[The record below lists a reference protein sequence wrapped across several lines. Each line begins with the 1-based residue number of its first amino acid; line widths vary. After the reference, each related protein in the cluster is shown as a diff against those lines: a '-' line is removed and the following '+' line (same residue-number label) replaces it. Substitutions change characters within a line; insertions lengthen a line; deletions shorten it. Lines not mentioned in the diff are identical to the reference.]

1 MTDEFL
7 GRGVVP
13 LPPMPTSAPIAPSP
27 EQAIEVRASM
37 ELARVT
43 TDSRLLR
50 IIQTATTLKVL
61 EQFKVIET
69 QEQYDQAIDA
79 FEALKAAI
87 KDLKNMKETSYAFH
101 KRVYDLIRDFFNPII
116 KGIEQTK
123 DHVGALIQRKKDA
136 DAEAAQRAQEA
147 AVAQAQA
154 TGEAAVVDGVV
165 QFDDTVPVPG
175 NVVESAKGAKV
186 HTRTHDTLEITDLVA
201 FLKACISKSPRYA
214 YLAGN
219 INEIVAV
226 NTGLVLKIAKEKK
239 VKKVPGCEIVA
250 VSKVV

>member
-1 MTDEFL
+1 
-7 GRGVVP
+7 
-13 LPPMPTSAPIAPSP
+13 
-27 EQAIEVRASM
+27 M

-43 TDSRLLR
+43 ADSRLLR

-61 EQFKVIET
+61 EQYKVIET

-79 FEALKAAI
+79 FEALKQAI
-87 KDLKNMKETSYAFH
+87 KDAEAIRKDAVAFPTRITQLINGFF
-101 KRVYDLIRDFFNPII
+101 KPIRD
-116 KGIEQTK
+116 GIEKTK
-123 DHVGALIQRKKDA
+123 DHVGVLIQRKKSA

-186 HTRTHDTLEITDLVA
+186 HTRTHDTLEITDLVV
-201 FLKACISKSPRYA
+201 FLKACISKSPRYS

-239 VKKVPGCEIVA
+239 VKKVPGCEIVL